1 MPRELN
7 FDEHNIYEVY
17 GEIKEMFWQDFESKR
32 MDLTKWLY
40 EKGLQ
45 ADFDSY
51 INAGR
56 HERVDKRRGHRNGYR
71 HRSLYTRDGVLELKV
86 PRDREGRYSPSV
98 FRRYKRVEG
107 VVDDGIRAMFLRGV
121 STRKVGE
128 ILDVLFGERLSASY
142 VSQVS
147 KELDQRVS
155 EFWNSPVDDDFR
167 FLYLD
172 GVSVRIKVGLKAK
185 RFMILVAY
193 GIRSDGSRKLLS
205 FRRADTESEA
215 YWKAFLEN
223 LKVRGLRGDNLELIV
238 MDGCKGL
245 WRAIRDVYPL
255 IKRQLC
261 WVHKLR
267 NISNKCPVKYR
278 EGCMSEAKKIM
289 RAKSEGVA
297 VKLFRT
303 WKKKWQKLVPKAVKC
318 LEDDFHRL
326 IAVYEFPK
334 KVRRMI
340 RCTNVIERC
349 FREVRRRLRVMGYF
363 QNYKSCNRII
373 FALFEYF
380 NSKWQR
386 KSERINI
393 INNLYNKAA

>member
-17 GEIKEMFWQDFESKR
+17 SEIKDMFWQDIETRRVK
-32 MDLTKWLY
+32 LTKWLY
-40 EKGLQ
+40 ERGLQ

-71 HRSLYTRDGVLELKV
+71 YRSLLTRDGAMHLKV
-86 PRDREGRYSPSV
+86 PRDREGGYKPQV
-98 FRRYKRVEG
+98 FERYKRVEG

-142 VSQVS
+142 VSQVT
-147 KELDQRVS
+147 KGLDQAVS
-155 EFWNSPVDDDFR
+155 EFGNSPVDNDFR

-172 GVSVRIKVGLKAK
+172 GVSVKIKVGLKAQ

-193 GIRSDGSRKLLS
+193 GIRSDGSRRLLS

-238 MDGCKGL
+238 MDGSKGL
-245 WRAIRDVYPL
+245 WSAVKDVYPL
-255 IKRQLC
+255 IEHQLC

-267 NISNKCPVKYR
+267 NVSKYCPVRYR
-278 EGCMSEAKKIM
+278 EECMSEAKEIM
-289 RAKSEGVA
+289 RVKSGGVA
-297 VKLFRT
+297 VNLFRS
-303 WKKKWQKLVPKAVKC
+303 WKKKWQRLVPKAVKC

-326 IAVYEFPK
+326 IAVYEFPEEI
-334 KVRRMI
+334 RRMI
-340 RCTNVIERC
+340 RTTNVIERC

-373 FALFEYF
+373 FALFDYF
-380 NSKWQR
+380 NSKWER
-386 KSERINI
+386 KTERISI
-393 INNLYNKAA
+393 INNLYKKAA

>member
-7 FDEHNIYEVY
+7 FDEHNIYEVSS
-17 GEIKEMFWQDFESKR
+17 EIKDMFWQDLELRRVK
-32 MDLTKWLY
+32 LTKWLY

-51 INAGR
+51 INASR
-56 HERVDKRRGHRNGYR
+56 HERVDKRRGYRNGYR
-71 HRSLYTRDGVLELKV
+71 HRSLLTRDGALDLKV
-86 PRDREGRYSPSV
+86 PRDREGRYQPQV
-98 FRRYKRVEG
+98 FERYKRVER

-128 ILDVLFGERLSASY
+128 ILDVLLGERLSASY
-142 VSQVS
+142 VSQVT
-147 KELDQRVS
+147 KELDQAVR

-167 FLYLD
+167 FLFLD
-172 GVSVRIKVGLKAK
+172 GISVRIKVGLKAQ
-185 RFMILVAY
+185 RFMILAAY
-193 GIRSDGSRKLLS
+193 GIRSDGSRRLVS

-223 LKVRGLRGDNLELIV
+223 LKVRGLRGDNLKLIV
-238 MDGCKGL
+238 MDGSKGL
-245 WRAIRDVYPL
+245 WSAVKDVYPL
-255 IKRQLC
+255 VEHQLC

-267 NISNKCPVKYR
+267 NVSKYCPVRYR
-278 EGCMSEAKKIM
+278 EKCMSEAREIM
-289 RAKSEGVA
+289 RAKSGGVA
-297 VKLFRT
+297 ANLFRT
-303 WKKKWQKLVPKAVKC
+303 WKEKWQKLVPRAVKC
-318 LEDDFHRL
+318 LQDDFHRL
-326 IAVYEFPK
+326 IAVYAFPEEI
-334 KVRRMI
+334 RRMI
-340 RCTNVIERC
+340 RTTNVIERC

-386 KSERINI
+386 TTEKISI
-393 INNLYNKAA
+393 INNLYKKTA